1 LVGPGDLPA
10 KNKPLVELER
20 DPIWALLSPVVVSPK
35 SSALPVD
42 CIVTYDIISDPE
54 LSTRAK
60 SLYALL
66 CCYADK
72 DRICFPTKSKLAD
85 ELNVSQK
92 TIKRYLTELYNKNY
106 IKRNGLKITVK

>member
-1 LVGPGDLPA
+1 IFKKPIQSLEVDMS
-10 KNKPLVELER
+10 KNR
-20 DPIWALLSPVVVSPK
+20 FG
-35 SSALPVD
+35 
-42 CIVTYDIISDPE
+42 IVTYDIISDPE

>member
-1 LVGPGDLPA
+1 MS
-10 KNKPLVELER
+10 KNR
-20 DPIWALLSPVVVSPK
+20 FG
-35 SSALPVD
+35 
-42 CIVTYDIISDPE
+42 IVTYDIISDPE

-72 DRICFPTKSKLAD
+72 NRICFPTKSKLAD
-85 ELNVSQK
+85 ELDVSQK